1 MNTVWISKV
10 RTWMASWAACISC
23 TKLNV
28 GKMPDV
34 ENKTVMVIG
43 GGNSAMDPARAAIRI
58 GAGKVHVIIN
68 YRRGRKEMPAHDW
81 EIDGRRRRGRRID
94 AHERA
99 HNGLSARAANSS
111 RSNASAW
118 SWATRTRAVAVARFQ
133 SKARKRSIPIDMA
146 ILSIGL
152 LPSTSRFPGRNEEWQ
167 RSADFGSTDPVRLPD
182 PDIFACGDCVTAP
195 TMIINAIAQG
205 RRAAFFMDR
214 HVKGELLN
222 APFDDLLEKTDKTVV
237 LEEAA
242 RFVKRQPVPQLGATA
257 G

>member
-81 EIDGRRRRGRRID
+81 EIDGAEEEGVELMLMSAPTTVYRQGRQTCRGRMHQHGAGRTGR
-94 AHERA
+94 ER
-99 HNGLSARAANSS
+99 SPSPD
-111 RSNASAW
+111 SNQ
-118 SWATRTRAVAVARFQ
+118 RLGKGRF
-133 SKARKRSIPIDMA
+133 R
-146 ILSIGL
+146 
-152 LPSTSRFPGRNEEWQ
+152 
-167 RSADFGSTDPVRLPD
+167 
-182 PDIFACGDCVTAP
+182 
-195 TMIINAIAQG
+195 
-205 RRAAFFMDR
+205 
-214 HVKGELLN
+214 
-222 APFDDLLEKTDKTVV
+222 
-237 LEEAA
+237 
-242 RFVKRQPVPQLGATA
+242 
-257 G
+257 